1 MKRYQF
7 IFLATVLFLA
17 FLMSPSVWA
26 QPVVLK
32 SLTMPPKQAALAKS
46 FDMFLDD
53 IEKRTDGRVK
63 FERYYSA
70 SLARPNEM
78 LEACGIGMFD
88 IFTMV
93 SDYYPGKVPLA
104 TVGGLPGA
112 AENVWVT
119 GKAYL
124 EIHKTLPAMEKE
136 MMRNNVKTVSSWG
149 TASFHLLSKKKV
161 QSLEELK
168 GLKIGAAGQQARL
181 MKALGATPVALSFN
195 DAFTALQRGT
205 VDGGIYGPDAL
216 LAFGLHE
223 AAKYYWKVTVGGG
236 VQPIAMNLDKW
247 KGLPADIQKIILD
260 AGEDFPK
267 SHENFYQLKATAGA
281 LGALK
286 KIGVTITEP
295 SEETKAALKKITR
308 EQVWT
313 QWAKGLEAKGQ
324 PGSKIMDIYLKALE
338 KYTALHSS
346 K

>member
-46 FDMFLDD
+46 FDTFLDD
-53 IEKRTDGRVK
+53 IEKRTNGRVK
-63 FERYYSA
+63 IERYYSS
-70 SLARPNEM
+70 SLAKPHEM
-78 LEACGIGMFD
+78 LESCGIGVFD

-119 GKAYL
+119 GKAYM
-124 EIHKTLPAMEKE
+124 EVYKTLPIMNKE
-136 MMRNNVKTVSSWG
+136 MTRNNVKFISAWG
-149 TASFHLLSKKKV
+149 SGTFYLLSKKKV

-168 GLKIGAAGQQARL
+168 GLKIGATGAQAKL

-195 DAFTALQRGT
+195 DAFTSLQRGT
-205 VDGGIYGPDAL
+205 VDGGIYGPDAI

-223 AAKYYWKVTVGGG
+223 AGKYYWKVAVGGG

-247 KGLPADIQKIILD
+247 KGLPADIQKIILE
-260 AGEDFPK
+260 AGEDYPK
-267 SHENFYQLKATAGA
+267 FHEMFYQQKAFMGA

-286 KIGVTITEP
+286 KMGVTITEP
-295 SEETKAALKKITR
+295 SAETKATLKKISR
-308 EQVWT
+308 EQVWN
-313 QWAKGLEAKGQ
+313 QWAKGMDAKRL
-324 PGSKIMDIYLKALE
+324 PGSKVIDTYLKSID
-338 KYTALHSS
+338 KYGSMHSA